1 MPDLR
6 LRAPTDADL
15 DILYAYQ
22 QDPQSYQMAAFPPR
36 DREAFRTHWDKIRA
50 DETAIAQVIE
60 LDGEVAGDIGSWEA
74 DGRREVGYWVG
85 RAYWGRGI
93 ATAALRLVLERTPT
107 RPLYA
112 HVAVGNAGSIRVLE
126 KCGFRRQGGPETAE
140 DGVEL
145 YLMMLR

>member
-1 MPDLR
+1 MADLI
-6 LRAPTDADL
+6 LRDPTDTDL
-15 DILYAYQ
+15 ETLYEFQ
-22 QDPQSYQMAAFPPR
+22 QDPQSHQMAAFPPR
-36 DREAFRTHWDKIRA
+36 EREAFFAHWRKIRA

-85 RAYWGRGI
+85 RAHWGRGI
-93 ATAALRLVLERTPT
+93 ATRALRLMLQRIPT

-126 KCGFRRQGGPETAE
+126 KCGFRREGGPETAE
-140 DGVEL
+140 DGVEEL
-145 YLMMLR
+145 LMILG